1 MKKHVAFLLAL
12 IVALSLAA
20 CQKTPDGAV
29 VA

>member
-12 IVALSLAA
+12 IAALALSA
-20 CQKTPDGAV
+20 CQKTPDEAV